1 MENIKTNK
9 PFYKKAWFLVVT
21 TIALFGI
28 IIPALMYKSNIQ
40 NAKKNVKD
48 TQAET
53 ETTQPQT
60 LAPLLDKTETEIFKE
75 IESRLKE
82 YEKTIK
88 KYYPSQAMFSYLH
101 LDWLRLNIIISKHKD
116 ATDKDRKQL
125 YTKAKT
131 VLQEVEVMRRKVFA
145 KLLGSDMLESHR
157 DYKINAI
164 GKNSETLK
172 IQYILMSRPLVH
184 TLINDPATTNVAQSL
199 GFKKVIFT
207 DGYDNTWTYDL
218 TK

>member
-60 LAPLLDKTETEIFKE
+60 L
-75 IESRLKE
+75 S
-82 YEKTIK
+82 
-88 KYYPSQAMFSYLH
+88 
-101 LDWLRLNIIISKHKD
+101 
-116 ATDKDRKQL
+116 ATPRQN
-125 YTKAKT
+125 
-131 VLQEVEVMRRKVFA
+131 R
-145 KLLGSDMLESHR
+145 
-157 DYKINAI
+157 N
-164 GKNSETLK
+164 
-172 IQYILMSRPLVH
+172 
-184 TLINDPATTNVAQSL
+184 
-199 GFKKVIFT
+199 
-207 DGYDNTWTYDL
+207 
-218 TK
+218 